1 MEFTSIEK
9 QAVISLLAGIIEAD
23 GWIEE
28 DEIEFAEDILDALE
42 CTDEDVELGQGMP
55 ILPALV
61 TIKNMTDEKKSTVA
75 DIIAAAIV
83 ADRVITPEEMVVFD
97 YVSEL
102 TGIHDIVPPEEKE
115 QAEKLKDLSTM
126 AD

>member
-75 DIIAAAIV
+75 DI
-83 ADRVITPEEMVVFD
+83 
-97 YVSEL
+97 
-102 TGIHDIVPPEEKE
+102 
-115 QAEKLKDLSTM
+115 M